1 MGDIMIQI
9 GYCGYAYHT
18 NGYFAT
24 HKNGYDSYL
33 FRLQTEGVSQAV
45 IKDKKIHLE
54 KGDIIFVAPGEYYQ
68 LQIEGG
74 QASGDYHIFFSG
86 EWVDQWWN
94 RFNKPTTIK
103 IDLTD
108 KIVSLWRYLIAEKRR
123 PLSDKNDELMG
134 YLFRSLCLLIER
146 AIKDQAA
153 HCRPFVVTKMMR
165 YIEENATTGFTVDD
179 VANHAMLS
187 VSRSVHLFKQYT
199 NKTIIEYAQ
208 EIRLAA
214 AIDQMKYTNMTLE
227 HIAENCG
234 FGAYPYFHRV
244 FKKVYGVSP
253 GIYRKTS

>member
-1 MGDIMIQI
+1 MIQI

>member
-1 MGDIMIQI
+1 MIQI

-179 VANHAMLS
+179 VANHATLS

>member
-1 MGDIMIQI
+1 MMEIR
-9 GYCGYAYHT
+9 YCGYAYHT
-18 NGYFAT
+18 NGYFST
-24 HKNGYDSYL
+24 HENGHESYL

-45 IKDKKIHLE
+45 VENKKIHLE
-54 KGDIIFVAPGEYYQ
+54 KGDLILVAPGEYYQ
-68 LQIEGG
+68 LSIEGG
-74 QASGDYHIFFSG
+74 QASGDYHILFSG
-86 EWVDQWWN
+86 EWVDAWWN
-94 RFNKPTTIK
+94 RFNKPSNIK
-103 IDLTD
+103 IELTD
-108 KIVSLWRYLIAEKRR
+108 KIVSLWRYLVAEKRR
-123 PLSDKNDELMG
+123 PISDKNDELMD
-134 YLFRSLCLLIER
+134 YLLRSLCLFIER

-153 HCRPFVVTKMMR
+153 HSRPFFVTKMMR

-179 VANHAMLS
+179 VANHAELS

-199 NKTIIEYAQ
+199 NKTMIEYAQ

-253 GIYRKTS
+253 GVYRKTS

>member
-1 MGDIMIQI
+1 MIQI

-24 HKNGYDSYL
+24 HKNGYESYL

-86 EWVDQWWN
+86 EWVNQWWN
-94 RFNKPTTIK
+94 RFNKPATIK

-179 VANHAMLS
+179 VANHAVLS